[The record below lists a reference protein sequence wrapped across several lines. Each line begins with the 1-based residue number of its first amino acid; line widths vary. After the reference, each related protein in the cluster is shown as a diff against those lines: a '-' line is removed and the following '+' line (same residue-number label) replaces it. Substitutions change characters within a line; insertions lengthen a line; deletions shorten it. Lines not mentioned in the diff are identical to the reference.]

1 MWDLEQKQVE
11 LKEVELK
18 RKTHHASSLSQW
30 LYQAIAEPGVR
41 LRIRLRGNN
50 LHVLCEA
57 SRTPEVGKLL
67 PRLVQALKS
76 QGVEFKRF
84 FRNTEDPIY
93 KVILYGRPVGQQRP
107 AWIEP
112 IILERLQ
119 LKIEPHDP
127 HDPSPIIDATGETPE
142 PLTGGALLISNE
154 TLARTG
160 SPEAIARY
168 LSESLA
174 HLGVSVKVLIQKLP
188 HSPLSESPE
197 EEGAKRLWVICSCH
211 YSPDASLIAEPIAQQ
226 LRDLE
231 LVGFKEAIIRS
242 QVQGESTPDWVLPV
256 DLTRPEEMLR
266 EWARWGDLKSI
277 EHLVNQALEA
287 QGIHVRAI
295 LKETTLHIFSCFTS
309 LVGRSEN
316 CPPQSSTV
324 EQIERLLKGF
334 RPQGI
339 TAATLYGFTR
349 PDLGIFQDEAS
360 SLDLG
365 RLRDTPVWVQWLHLP
380 AAYDPDL
387 APSTVALARQRHLDA
402 LGFLLQR
409 LLNPDLEGRLATGGI
424 RVKLCFKQDLLH
436 IMTEA
441 VVCPRQG
448 FVVHPVEKFL
458 RKVQITGL
466 VGARI
471 YGRRAGQTAPLW
483 SYALDFQ
490 DRSIQHSSTL
500 SGESPPQ
507 FSPSTV
513 TVPTQDLSHEASLS
527 HPFGLS
533 TPASDSAV
541 KQTLR
546 DTCSLLK
553 SVLCAT
559 KLAVGD
565 QNNLEGWRQGS
576 ERDNRGIYEGIIWA
590 MVGLLLMFQ
599 VDWLAGRWFF
609 QQRPLAGLCVER
621 PCPVEGDFV
630 SESRPGEQ
638 SAVQEAILA
647 AARSSN
653 ASFNNRLLDEKLAL
667 YQQRVR
673 QSGVPDVL
681 IVGSSR
687 ALRGVDP
694 AVLRQAL
701 AQEGPADLDI
711 FNFGINGATA
721 QVVDLMLRRILAP
734 EELPKLIIWADG
746 ARAFN
751 SGRPD
756 ITYNAIASS
765 EGYRTLSARPMGGS
779 SRTHSRAVPRIQ
791 LPNLNQAIA
800 RNYRNFNQWMSDG
813 LGEFFTL
820 YPHRDELRSV
830 LQDQLTHPLPSVA
843 ELNIDPLDLETVAG
857 QEPITPDGFLPLDL
871 RFDPSTY
878 YLSHPRVSGAYDSDY
893 DSFGLY
899 GPQDV
904 ALRSILTTLEKH
916 QVKLVFVNL
925 PLTNEYLDPIRSE
938 YERQFYDHMTRLS
951 QQYNLIFLDLAQH
964 WGSEYDYFSDPSHL
978 NRYGAYQVSRYLAHN
993 TPIPWQTGVEN

>member
-1 MWDLEQKQVE
+1 MWDVEQKQVE
-11 LKEVELK
+11 RK
-18 RKTHHASSLSQW
+18 RTTQQAASLSQW

-84 FRNTEDPIY
+84 FRNAEDPIY

-127 HDPSPIIDATGETPE
+127 SPLLDARSASPE

-174 HLGVSVKVLIQKLP
+174 HLGVSVKVLTQKLP
-188 HSPLSESPE
+188 HPESPA
-197 EEGAKRLWVICSCH
+197 EEGAKRLWIICSCH

-242 QVQGESTPDWVLPV
+242 QVQGESTPDWVLSV

-277 EHLVNQALEA
+277 EHLLNQSLEA
-287 QGIHVRAI
+287 QEIHVRAI

-309 LVGRSEN
+309 LVGRSEP

-334 RPQGI
+334 QPQGI

-365 RLRDTPVWVQWLHLP
+365 RLRDTPVWVHWLHLP

-387 APSTVALARQRHLDA
+387 APSTIALARQRHLDA

-448 FVVHPVEKFL
+448 FVAHPVEKFL
-458 RKVQITGL
+458 RKVQISGL

-490 DRSIQHSSTL
+490 QHSAGV
-500 SGESPPQ
+500 GETPPQ

-513 TVPTQDLSHEASLS
+513 TVPTQGLPQEASLS
-527 HPFGLS
+527 HPFDLAPS
-533 TPASDSAV
+533 ASDSAL
-541 KQTLR
+541 KQALR

-559 KLAVGD
+559 KLTVD
-565 QNNLEGWRQGS
+565 TQNNLDGWRQGS
-576 ERDNRGIYEGIIWA
+576 ERDNRGIYEGIIWG

-621 PCPVEGDFV
+621 PCAVEGDLIA
-630 SESRPGEQ
+630 ERPTGEQ

-701 AQEGPADLDI
+701 AQEGPKELDI

-765 EGYRTLSARPMGGS
+765 DGYRTLSPHPPRS
-779 SRTHSRAVPRIQ
+779 NRVHSRAMPRIQ
-791 LPNLNQAIA
+791 LPNVNQAIA
-800 RNYRNFNQWMSDG
+800 RNYRNFNQWMSEG

-820 YPHRDELRSV
+820 YPHREELRDL
-830 LQDQLTHPLPSVA
+830 LQDQLTHPLPTVA
-843 ELNIDPLDLETVAG
+843 DLNIDPLDLETVAG

-871 RFDPSTY
+871 RFDPNTY

-904 ALRSILTTLEKH
+904 ALRNILTTLEKH

-925 PLTNEYLDPIRSE
+925 PLTNEYLDPIRSQ
-938 YERQFYDHMTRLS
+938 YEQQFHDHMTRLT
-951 QQYNLIFLDLAQH
+951 QDYNLIFLDLAQH
-964 WGSEYDYFSDPSHL
+964 WGSEYDFFSDPSHL

-993 TPIPWQTGVEN
+993 SPIPWQTGVQN